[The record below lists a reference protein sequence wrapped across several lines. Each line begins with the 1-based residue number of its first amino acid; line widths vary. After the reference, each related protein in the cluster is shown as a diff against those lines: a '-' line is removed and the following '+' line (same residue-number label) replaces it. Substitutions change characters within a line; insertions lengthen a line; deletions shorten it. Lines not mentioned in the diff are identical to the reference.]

1 MSFWPSVYK
10 RILNQKKLLEYRR
23 VFPKDCSYAYM
34 YVSSPVK
41 AICAIINFG
50 KKYSIEEWKN
60 EYKGNTEVI
69 KRISSYSESYKYAME
84 IRSIQPIQPITLSE
98 LRTNVSNFVAPQSYI
113 LLDNNEELSIYINSR
128 VQKKGETI
136 VNNLDNILPNHI
148 CLNYD

>member
-1 MSFWPSVYK
+1 M
-10 RILNQKKLLEYRR
+10 
-23 VFPKDCSYAYM
+23 
-34 YVSSPVK
+34 
-41 AICAIINFG
+41 
-50 KKYSIEEWKN
+50 EEWKN

-128 VQKKGETI
+128 VQKKGEKI